1 MATLLYRIGTF
12 AYRRSW
18 PVLITWVMLLAL
30 VVGGGLALGGKTE
43 ESFKIP
49 GTESQEAID
58 RLSAVFPQAAGA
70 SAHMIFV
77 APEGDSISADE
88 YREPIE
94 DSVAA
99 AGEVDGVEQSLSPFS
114 EYAADAV
121 SDNDRVAIGTVQF
134 TGQSDEVTDAAL
146 DEIRDAAAA
155 AEDAGLSVEFGGQV
169 FQELEYGLTPTEAL
183 GVLFAAVVLFV
194 TFGSLLA
201 AGMPL
206 VSALM
211 GVGVVMG
218 GVIAVSAFMPV
229 SSASPLLAVMIG
241 LAVGIDYALFI
252 LIRHRNQLAGGMPA
266 AESAATA
273 VATAGSAV
281 VFAGVTVIIALLGLL
296 VVGIPFLSV
305 MGVAAALAVLLAMLA
320 ALTLLPALLG
330 LAGERLAPK
339 PGSRAYRRAHPSD
352 TGVRSFGERWV
363 RIVLKAPLV
372 FVIVVVG
379 IAGAML
385 VPALQLQLALPSGG
399 TEPEGSTARVAYDT
413 VSDNFGPG
421 RNGPLVLL
429 VDITQT
435 NDPIGDLEDIADELR
450 PLDDVA
456 SVGTGT
462 PNPSLDT
469 AILQVIPESAPDSP
483 ETTQL
488 VQAIRD
494 LAPDIEERYDTDIA
508 VTGTTAVQTDI
519 SSRLNNALVPFGV
532 VVVGLSILLLM
543 VVFRSIFVP
552 VKAAVGFLLSV
563 VVSFGVVVAIF
574 QQGVFA
580 DALHVS
586 PGPIL
591 SFMPI
596 LLMAILFGLAM
607 DYEVFLV
614 SGMRENYVHTGDAR
628 GAVIS
633 GFSGAARVV
642 TAAALIMF
650 FVFAAFVPEGA
661 GVIKTIALGL
671 AVGIFFDAFLVRMT
685 LVPAAM
691 ALVGRGAWWLP
702 RWLSRA
708 LPNVDIEGESLR
720 DHRDATVW
728 ADSRDGEAVTA
739 EGLVLRSA
747 GRVVGPLTFSI
758 PTGET
763 AFVTGEELDRRM
775 LAAALAGRLAPASGR
790 AQVAGHP
797 LPSEAGTVLRL
808 VALGDTTRLEG
819 ADERLTL
826 ADLFA
831 ERLRLRGPAWR
842 SLRTGDRVA
851 QAVEGVNL
859 AIDEAWNHLPMS
871 AADAR
876 AVTADSTVAELP
888 RLQRAITLAALAA
901 VERTPV
907 LVLETGDGFPGSDE
921 EGAFVAA
928 VRSLVREGTAVLLLG
943 ADPLEDRVA
952 TGHRI
957 ALSTSG
963 APRVADL
970 SLA

>member
-18 PVLITWVMLLAL
+18 PVLIAWVMLLAL

-70 SAHMIFV
+70 SAQMIFV
-77 APEGDSISADE
+77 APDGDSISAE
-88 YREPIE
+88 KYREPIE

-134 TGQSDEVTDAAL
+134 TGQSDEVTDAAI
-146 DEIRDAAAA
+146 DAVKEAAAE
-155 AEDAGLSVEFGGQV
+155 AEDAGLTVQFGGQV
-169 FQELEYGLTPTEAL
+169 FQDLEYGLTPTEGL
-183 GVLFAAVVLFV
+183 GVLFAAIVLLV

-206 VSALM
+206 VSALV
-211 GVGVVMG
+211 GIGVVMG
-218 GVIAVSAFMPV
+218 GVLAVSAFMPV

-252 LIRHRNQLAGGMPA
+252 LIRHRNQLAVGMPA

-305 MGVAAALAVLLAMLA
+305 MGVAAALAVLFAMLA

-339 PGSRAYRRAHPSD
+339 PGSRAYKRAHPASG
-352 TGVRSFGERWV
+352 TRTFGERWV
-363 RIVLKAPLV
+363 GIVLKAPLV
-372 FVIVVVG
+372 FVILVVG
-379 IAGAML
+379 IAGAAL

-435 NDPIGDLEDIADELR
+435 TDPIGDLESIADELR

-469 AILQVIPESAPDSP
+469 AILQVIPDSAPDSP

-494 LAPDIEERYDTDIA
+494 LAPDIEERYDTAIA
-508 VTGTTAVQTDI
+508 VTGATAVQTDI
-519 SSRLNNALVPFGV
+519 SSRLNNALIPFGV

-543 VVFRSIFVP
+543 VVFRSVFVP

-574 QQGVFA
+574 QQGLFA

-628 GAVIS
+628 GAVVH

-691 ALVGRGAWWLP
+691 ALVGHGAWWLP
-702 RWLSRA
+702 KWLHRV

-720 DHRDATVW
+720 DHRDATDW
-728 ADSRDGEAVTA
+728 AGSRDGEAVTA
-739 EGLVLRSA
+739 DALVLGSA
-747 GRVVGPLTFSI
+747 GRLLGPLTFSVR
-758 PTGET
+758 TGAT
-763 AFVTGEELDRRM
+763 AVLTGEELDRRL
-775 LAAALAGRLAPASGR
+775 LAAALAGRLAPEAGR

-797 LPSEAGTVLRL
+797 LPSESGRVLRL
-808 VALGDTTRLEG
+808 VALGDTTRLDG

-842 SLRTGDRVA
+842 SIGIGERVTT
-851 QAVEGVNL
+851 EIERVNT
-859 AIDEAWNHLPMS
+859 AIDEAWNQLPMG

-876 AVTADSTVAELP
+876 PVAAHDTVAELP
-888 RLQRAITLAALAA
+888 RLQRAVALAALAA

-907 LVLETGDGFPGSDE
+907 LVLDTGDGFPGSDE
-921 EGAFVAA
+921 EGAFAAA
-928 VRSLVREGTAVLLLG
+928 VRSLVHQGTTVLLLS
-943 ADPLEDRVA
+943 AHPLEDRDRP
-952 TGHRI
+952 GPRI
-957 ALSTSG
+957 ALTASD

>member
-18 PVLITWVMLLAL
+18 PVLIAWVLLLAL
-30 VVGGGLALGGKTE
+30 AVGGGLALGGKTE

-58 RLSAVFPQAAGA
+58 RLSAVFPQTAGA
-70 SAHMIFV
+70 SAQLIFV
-77 APEGDSISADE
+77 APDGDSISADE
-88 YREPIE
+88 YRAPIE

-99 AGEVDGVEQSLSPFS
+99 AGEVNGVEQSLSPFS
-114 EYAADAV
+114 EYATDAV

-134 TGQSDEVTDAAL
+134 TGQSDAVADASL
-146 DEIRDAAAA
+146 DGIRDAAAA
-155 AEDAGLSVEFGGQV
+155 AEDAGLTVQFGGQV
-169 FQELEYGLTPTEAL
+169 FQDLEYGLTPTEGL
-183 GVLFAAVVLFV
+183 GVVFAAVVLLV

-206 VSALM
+206 LTALM

-218 GVIAVSAFMPV
+218 GVLAVSAFMPV

-252 LIRHRNQLAGGMPA
+252 LVRHRNQLAVGMPA

-330 LAGERLAPK
+330 FAGERLAPK
-339 PGSRAYRRAHPSD
+339 PGSRAYRRAHPAS
-352 TGVRSFGERWV
+352 GARSFGERWV

-372 FVIVVVG
+372 FVVLVVG

-385 VPALQLQLALPSGG
+385 APALQLQLALPSGG
-399 TEPEGSTARVAYDT
+399 SEPEGSTARVAYDT

-435 NDPIGDLEDIADELR
+435 TDPIGDLAAIADELR

-494 LAPDIEERYDTDIA
+494 RAPDIEERYDTDIA

-519 SSRLNNALVPFGV
+519 SSRLNNALIPFGV

-543 VVFRSIFVP
+543 VVFRSVFVP

-628 GAVIS
+628 GAIIH

-702 RWLSRA
+702 GWLSRV

-720 DHRDATVW
+720 DHQDATSW
-728 ADSRDGEAVTA
+728 AQTRDGEAVTA
-739 EGLVLRSA
+739 DELVLGSA
-747 GRVVGPLTFSI
+747 GRLLGPLTFAV
-758 PTGET
+758 PTGAT
-763 AFVTGEELDRRM
+763 AVFTGEELDRRM
-775 LAAALAGRLAPASGR
+775 LAAALSGRLAAVSGR

-797 LPSEAGTVLRL
+797 LPSEAGRVLRL
-808 VALGDTTRLEG
+808 VALGDTTRLDS

-831 ERLRLRGPAWR
+831 ERLSLRGPAWR
-842 SLRTGDRVA
+842 ALRLGGRVTA
-851 QAVEGVNL
+851 EIERVNV
-859 AIDEAWNHLPMS
+859 AIDEAWNQLPMD

-876 AVTADSTVAELP
+876 PVAADSTIAELP
-888 RLQRAITLAALAA
+888 RLQRAVALAALAA

-907 LVLETGDGFPGSDE
+907 LVLDTGDGFPGSDE
-921 EGAFVAA
+921 ERAFIAA
-928 VRSLVREGTAVLLLG
+928 VRSLVHVGTAVLLLG
-943 ADPLEDRVA
+943 ADPLEDRDDA
-952 TGHRI
+952 GQRI
-957 ALSTSG
+957 ALTSSD
-963 APRVADL
+963 APRAADL